1 MAPMR
6 AVAPEDLLRRPRIAL
21 DAGPLHELIDGKRV
35 LVTGAGG
42 WIGSE
47 LCRQIA
53 QCQPAAL
60 AMLDRAENGLH
71 AVAVDLAHLVVARPV
86 IGDVT
91 DAARLEAVC
100 DRVRP
105 DIVFHAAAHKH
116 VPLMELHPSEAVKN
130 NVTGTRRVAEAAI
143 RCGASRMVLI
153 STDKAVDPTSIMG
166 ASKAVAELVVRHLA
180 ERAST
185 RVVTVRFGNVLGS
198 SGSVLPRFLQ
208 QIAAG
213 GPVTVTH
220 PEVQR
225 YFMLT
230 SEAVELVLQ
239 AAALKTD
246 PKMCVLDLGE
256 PIRIAALA
264 RDVIGL
270 AGYDPDGDMPVT
282 FIGLR
287 PGEKLLERLVGPEE
301 RTLPTSVGHLLTVE
315 PRSSPLR
322 ETASAITALEGAA
335 ADGDDIEVVG
345 GLCACIPSFAPSAV
359 WRGRPASEQ
368 LAG

>member
-1 MAPMR
+1 MR
-6 AVAPEDLLRRPRIAL
+6 LVAPEDLLRRPRIAL
-21 DAGPLHELIDGKRV
+21 DAGPLRDLIGGARV

-42 WIGSE
+42 SIGSE

-53 QCQPAAL
+53 RCDPADL

-71 AVAVDLAHLVVARPV
+71 VVAVDLAHAEFARAV

-91 DAARLEAVC
+91 DAARLDAVC
-100 DRVRP
+100 ARVRP
-105 DIVFHAAAHKH
+105 EIVFHAAAHKH
-116 VPLMELHPSEAVKN
+116 VPLMETHPSEAVKN
-130 NVTGTRRVAEAAI
+130 NVTGTRLVAEAAI
-143 RCGASRMVLI
+143 RCGARRMVLI
-153 STDKAVDPTSIMG
+153 STDKAVEPTSIMG
-166 ASKAVAELVVRHLA
+166 ATKGVAELVVRGLA
-180 ERAST
+180 ERGST
-185 RVVTVRFGNVLGS
+185 QFVTVRFGNVLGS
-198 SGSVLPRFLQ
+198 SGSVLPRFLE

-230 SEAVELVLQ
+230 SEAVQLVLH
-239 AAALKTD
+239 AAALPSD

-264 RDVIGL
+264 RDVIGRS
-270 AGYDPDGDMPVT
+270 GHDPDGDMPVT

-287 PGEKLLERLVGPEE
+287 PGEKLLERLVGPDEVAE
-301 RTLPTSVGHLLTVE
+301 RTSIQHLLTIE
-315 PRSSPLR
+315 RRLSR
-322 ETASAITALEGAA
+322 TRDTSADIVALELVAA
-335 ADGDDIEVVG
+335 QGDDLEVVS
-345 GLCACIPSFAPSAV
+345 GLRACLPSFAPSTV
-359 WRGRPASEQ
+359 WRSPHESEK